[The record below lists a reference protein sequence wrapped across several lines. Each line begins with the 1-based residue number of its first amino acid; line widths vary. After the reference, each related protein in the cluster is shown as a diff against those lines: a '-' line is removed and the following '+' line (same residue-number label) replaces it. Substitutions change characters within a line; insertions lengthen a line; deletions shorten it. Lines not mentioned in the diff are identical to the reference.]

1 MASEMANAEAEGGT
15 AGAGSA
21 ESIRHSPLAIRP
33 LLEVEDLHVRFHLRT
48 GTVHAVRGLSFALGR
63 ERLGI
68 VGESG
73 SGKSQTGRAILG
85 LTPPPGEVTAK
96 RLAFDGIDLL
106 TASRRTLRALR
117 GGRMT
122 MVMQDPKYS
131 LNPVMTIGAQIVEA
145 YRAHNP
151 KAGRAEAQEKA
162 LAMLEAVRMRDPAR
176 VFALYPHE
184 ASGGMGQ
191 RAMIAMMLV
200 TDPDLLIADEPTSAL
215 DVTVSMEVL
224 RILDELVSERGMGLI
239 LISHDLKLVSS
250 FCDRVLVMYAGRVM
264 EEVRAGALREA
275 QHPYTK
281 GLMRCLPTLQGG
293 VHPLPTLDRDPA
305 WAR

>member
-1 MASEMANAEAEGGT
+1 MMK
-15 AGAGSA
+15 
-21 ESIRHSPLAIRP
+21 P
-33 LLEVEDLHVRFHLRT
+33 LLDVEDLRVRFHLRT
-48 GTVHAVRGLSFALGR
+48 GIVEAVRGVSFQLGR

-106 TASRRTLRALR
+106 TASKRTLRTLR
-117 GGRMT
+117 GGRIS

-131 LNPVMTIGAQIVEA
+131 LNPVMTIGEQIIEA
-145 YRAHNP
+145 YQAHA
-151 KAGRAEAQEKA
+151 KASRNEARDKA
-162 LAMLEAVRMRDPAR
+162 LAMLEAVKMRDPQR

-184 ASGGMGQ
+184 VSGGMGQ

-224 RILDELVSERGMGLI
+224 RILDELVTERGMGLI
-239 LISHDLKLVSS
+239 FISHDLKLVSS
-250 FCDRVLVMYAGRVM
+250 FCDRVLVMYAGHVV
-264 EEVRAGALREA
+264 EELEAKNLRDA
-275 QHPYTK
+275 QHPYTQ
-281 GLMRCLPTLQGG
+281 GLMRCLPTL
-293 VHPLPTLDRDPA
+293 VDDVRPLPTLNRDPA
-305 WAR
+305 WAL

>member
-1 MASEMANAEAEGGT
+1 MMK
-15 AGAGSA
+15 
-21 ESIRHSPLAIRP
+21 P
-33 LLEVEDLHVRFHLRT
+33 LLDVEDLRVRFHLRT
-48 GTVHAVRGLSFALGR
+48 GIVEAVRGVSFQLGR

-96 RLAFDGIDLL
+96 RLAFDGIDLT
-106 TASRRTLRALR
+106 TASNRTLRTLR
-117 GGRMT
+117 GGRIS

-131 LNPVMTIGAQIVEA
+131 LNPVMTIGEQIIEA
-145 YRAHNP
+145 YQAHA
-151 KAGRAEAQEKA
+151 KASRNEARDKA
-162 LAMLEAVRMRDPAR
+162 LAMLEAVKMRDPQR

-184 ASGGMGQ
+184 VSGGMGQ

-224 RILDELVSERGMGLI
+224 RILDELVTERGMGLI
-239 LISHDLKLVSS
+239 FISHDLKLVSS
-250 FCDRVLVMYAGRVM
+250 FCDRVLVMYAGHVV
-264 EEVRAGALREA
+264 EELEAKNLRDA
-275 QHPYTK
+275 QHPYTQ
-281 GLMRCLPTLQGG
+281 GLMRCLPTL
-293 VHPLPTLDRDPA
+293 VDDVRPLPTLNRDPA
-305 WAR
+305 WAL

>member
-1 MASEMANAEAEGGT
+1 MT
-15 AGAGSA
+15 K
-21 ESIRHSPLAIRP
+21 P
-33 LLEVEDLHVRFHLRT
+33 LLDVEDLRVRFHLRT
-48 GTVHAVRGLSFALGR
+48 GTVEAVRGVSFQLGR

-96 RLAFDGIDLL
+96 RLAFDGIDLQ
-106 TASRRTLRALR
+106 TASKKTLRTLR
-117 GGRMT
+117 GGRIS

-131 LNPVMTIGAQIVEA
+131 LNPVMTIGDQIIEA
-145 YRAHNP
+145 YRAHARAR
-151 KAGRAEAQEKA
+151 KAEARDRA
-162 LAMLEAVRMRDPAR
+162 LAMLEAVKMRDPGR
-176 VFALYPHE
+176 VFSLYPHE
-184 ASGGMGQ
+184 VSGGMGQ

-239 LISHDLKLVSS
+239 FISHDLKLVSS
-250 FCDRVLVMYAGRVM
+250 FCDRVLVMYAGRVV
-264 EEVRAGALREA
+264 EELEAKNLREA
-275 QHPYTK
+275 QHPYTQ
-281 GLMRCLPTLQGG
+281 GLMRCLPTLAND
-293 VHPLPTLDRDPA
+293 VRPLPTLNRDPA
-305 WAR
+305 WAL

>member
-1 MASEMANAEAEGGT
+1 MT
-15 AGAGSA
+15 K
-21 ESIRHSPLAIRP
+21 P
-33 LLEVEDLHVRFHLRT
+33 LLEVEDLRVRFHLRT
-48 GTVHAVRGLSFALGR
+48 GTVEAVRGVSFQLGR

-106 TASRRTLRALR
+106 TASKRTLRDLR
-117 GGRMT
+117 GGRIS

-131 LNPVMTIGAQIVEA
+131 LNPVMTIGEQIIEA
-145 YRAHNP
+145 YQAHAR
-151 KAGRAEAQEKA
+151 AGRGEARDRA
-162 LAMLEAVRMRDPAR
+162 LAMLEAVKMRDPER

-184 ASGGMGQ
+184 VSGGMGQ

-200 TDPDLLIADEPTSAL
+200 TEPDLLIADEPTSAL
-215 DVTVSMEVL
+215 DVTVSMEIL

-239 LISHDLKLVSS
+239 FISHDLKLVSS
-250 FCDRVLVMYAGRVM
+250 FCDRVLVMYAGRVV
-264 EEVRAGALREA
+264 EELEAKHLREA
-275 QHPYTK
+275 KHPYTQ
-281 GLMRCLPTLQGG
+281 GLMSCLPTLASE
-293 VHPLPTLDRDPA
+293 VRPLPTLNRDPA
-305 WAR
+305 WAQ

>member
-1 MASEMANAEAEGGT
+1 MTMQ
-15 AGAGSA
+15 
-21 ESIRHSPLAIRP
+21 P
-33 LLEVEDLHVRFHLRT
+33 LLEVEDLRVRFHLRT
-48 GTVHAVRGLSFALGR
+48 GTVEAVRGLSFTLGR

-106 TASRRTLRALR
+106 TASRKTLRALR
-117 GGRMT
+117 GGRVS

-131 LNPVMTIGAQIVEA
+131 LNPVMTIGEQIVEA
-145 YRAHNP
+145 YRAHA
-151 KAGRAEAQEKA
+151 KASRAEARDKA
-162 LAMLEAVRMRDPAR
+162 LAMLEAVKMRDPGR

-184 ASGGMGQ
+184 VSGGMGQ

-215 DVTVSMEVL
+215 DVTVQMEVL
-224 RILDELVSERGMGLI
+224 RILDELVAERGMGLVF
-239 LISHDLKLVSS
+239 ISHDLKLVSS
-250 FCDRVLVMYAGRVM
+250 FCDRVLVMYAGRIV
-264 EEVRAGALREA
+264 EEVEASALQQAR
-275 QHPYTK
+275 HPYTQ
-281 GLMRCLPTLQGG
+281 GLLRCLPTLARD
-293 VHPLPTLDRDPA
+293 VRPLPVLNRDPA
-305 WAR
+305 WAM

>member
-1 MASEMANAEAEGGT
+1 M
-15 AGAGSA
+15 SA
-21 ESIRHSPLAIRP
+21 P
-33 LLEVEDLHVRFHLRT
+33 LLAVDDLRVRFHLRT
-48 GTVHAVRGLSFALGR
+48 GTVEAVRGVSFALGR

-85 LTPPPGEVTAK
+85 LTPPPGEVTAR

-106 TASRRTLRALR
+106 GASRRQLRELR
-117 GGRMT
+117 GGRIS

-131 LNPVMTIGAQIVEA
+131 LNPVMTIGDQIVEA
-145 YRAHNP
+145 YRAHV
-151 KAGRAEAQEKA
+151 RASRARAREKA
-162 LAMLEAVRMRDPAR
+162 LAMLEAVKIRDPAR

-184 ASGGMGQ
+184 VSGGMGQ

-215 DVTVSMEVL
+215 DVTVQMEVL
-224 RILDELVSERGMGLI
+224 NILDGLVAERGMGLI

-250 FCDRVLVMYAGRVM
+250 FCDRVLVMYAGRVV
-264 EEVRAGALREA
+264 EEVEA
-275 QHPYTK
+275 RRLGEARHPYTQ
-281 GLMRCLPTLQGG
+281 GLLRCLPKLKDD
-293 VHPLPTLDRDPA
+293 VRPLPTLRRDPA
-305 WAR
+305 WAL

>member
-1 MASEMANAEAEGGT
+1 MT
-15 AGAGSA
+15 T
-21 ESIRHSPLAIRP
+21 P

-48 GTVHAVRGLSFALGR
+48 GTVEAVRGVSFRLGR

-96 RLAFDGIDLL
+96 RLTFDGIDLL
-106 TASRRTLRALR
+106 TASKRTLRDLR
-117 GGRMT
+117 GGRIS

-131 LNPVMTIGAQIVEA
+131 LNPVMTIGEQIIEA
-145 YRAHNP
+145 YQAHAR
-151 KAGRAEAQEKA
+151 AGRGEARDRA
-162 LAMLEAVRMRDPAR
+162 LAMLEAVKMRDPAR

-184 ASGGMGQ
+184 VSGGMGQ

-200 TDPDLLIADEPTSAL
+200 TEPDLLIADEPTSAL
-215 DVTVSMEVL
+215 DVTVSMEIL

-239 LISHDLKLVSS
+239 FISHDLKLVSS
-250 FCDRVLVMYAGRVM
+250 FCDRVLVMYAGRVV
-264 EEVRAGALREA
+264 EELEAKHLREA
-275 QHPYTK
+275 KHPYTQ
-281 GLMRCLPTLQGG
+281 GLMSCLPTLAND
-293 VHPLPTLDRDPA
+293 VRPLPTLNRDPA
-305 WAR
+305 WAQ

>member
-1 MASEMANAEAEGGT
+1 MMK
-15 AGAGSA
+15 
-21 ESIRHSPLAIRP
+21 P
-33 LLEVEDLHVRFHLRT
+33 LLDVEDLRVRFHLRT
-48 GTVHAVRGLSFALGR
+48 GIVEAVRGVSFQLGR

-106 TASRRTLRALR
+106 TASNRTLRTLR
-117 GGRMT
+117 GGRIS

-131 LNPVMTIGAQIVEA
+131 LNPVMTIGEQIIEA
-145 YRAHNP
+145 YQAHA
-151 KAGRAEAQEKA
+151 KASRNEARDKA
-162 LAMLEAVRMRDPAR
+162 LAMLEAVKMRDPQR

-184 ASGGMGQ
+184 VSGGMGQ

-224 RILDELVSERGMGLI
+224 RILDELVTERGMGLI
-239 LISHDLKLVSS
+239 FISHDLKLVSS
-250 FCDRVLVMYAGRVM
+250 FCDRVLVMYAGHVV
-264 EEVRAGALREA
+264 EELEAKNLRDA
-275 QHPYTK
+275 QHPYTQ
-281 GLMRCLPTLQGG
+281 GLMRCLPTL
-293 VHPLPTLDRDPA
+293 VDDVRPLPILNRDPA
-305 WAR
+305 WAL